1 MQDIVK
7 RFWRSYDRVDQT
19 RMDTAY
25 SLWGLWTNMS
35 DGERQMALKG
45 SNTAFNECSQQ
56 AHMDHLAYTTLLS
69 VVKGG

>member
-45 SNTAFNECSQQ
+45 IQTRGTEAKRK
-56 AHMDHLAYTTLLS
+56 ALA
-69 VVKGG
+69 V